1 MTAECFLYLLTKTN
15 GYDIMNVKFQRNE
28 GEGFMER
35 EISRIETTRKI
46 TTIFKYLAY
55 AFVAFGAL
63 SLIAVVVVASMDD
76 AWEYV
81 FKDTS
86 YTIPIIIVFTSAI
99 LAVLFFVMDKRTGS
113 VISFLVLTNRRLY
126 NQIET
131 PKLKQ
136 IESYNLNKI
145 THYSIYQTIT
155 KKGTRFTL
163 KFKTSTDTVKF
174 IVDEEFYNEFVN
186 AVSATVSVIE

>member
-99 LAVLFFVMDKRTGS
+99 LAVLFFIMDRRTGS

-136 IESYNLNKI
+136 IESYNLNTI

-186 AVSATVSVIE
+186 TINATVSVIE

>member
-1 MTAECFLYLLTKTN
+1 
-15 GYDIMNVKFQRNE
+15 
-28 GEGFMER
+28 MER